1 MKALFLITC
10 FVFMVGCAAYTA
22 KSPEQANADDP
33 LQKPLDHDHDATPL
47 HRRIYQFQH
56 LLIPNWVYETDGAF
70 FADLQHGVIDRL
82 AEAASEMVSEEYS
95 YGLAI
100 VPIEGHDA
108 ILIRFPEPKH
118 TPNCYFAIVE
128 RLDAGFM
135 YHTYESSFIY
145 RDEGIIGVVG
155 AWDAEG
161 SHLNR
166 GPRGYESEDAFIED
180 VLGD

>member
-1 MKALFLITC
+1 M
-10 FVFMVGCAAYTA
+10 
-22 KSPEQANADDP
+22 
-33 LQKPLDHDHDATPL
+33 
-47 HRRIYQFQH
+47 
-56 LLIPNWVYETDGAF
+56 
-70 FADLQHGVIDRL
+70 IDRL

-118 TPNCYFAIVE
+118 TPNCYFVIVE

-180 VLGD
+180 VLGN